1 MAQSLPVPEETTALP
16 SPEPFADRGAVEALV
31 YIVLAEATRPLTTME
46 IAAALRRP
54 FTTIRRRTH
63 DLTEDGLLERHRDPT
78 DGRRLR
84 YAVPE

>member
-1 MAQSLPVPEETTALP
+1 MTTVRPPAT
-16 SPEPFADRGAVEALV
+16 SPASNEITLVEAMV
-31 YIVLAEATRPLTTME
+31 YIVLTEATRPLTTME

-63 DLTEDGLLERHRDPT
+63 ALTEDGLLERHRDPT